1 MKSSVT
7 HLSFA
12 CMHDINKNLFILHM
26 GYSEIFWVESQ
37 GSCCSST
44 TSGAVYQGCDE
55 SKTFQGIRNYEN
67 ESFQSNF
74 HIHKTLKPSST
85 VCFRVV
91 WVFSFPKQI
100 MPGFAGAIQEMEA
113 LLLSSCSV
121 GAGIEG
127 QKEGQG
133 FVFSQFRITGW
144 WSCLHLSGMKE
155 AMNRGN
161 IGQYL
166 LLTFPSYDWQ
176 FRVRCTG
183 KKGKRV
189 CTQYPIIIRW
199 FFHEYLIREGCPRG
213 ISNFPE
219 RYLI

>member
-100 MPGFAGAIQEMEA
+100 MPGFAEAIEEMEA
-113 LLLSSCSV
+113 LLLSSCS
-121 GAGIEG
+121 GWCWYWGTEG
-127 QKEGQG
+127 RSG
-133 FVFSQFRITGW
+133 FCLQSVQNYWWVKLSSPFRHERGHEQREPFID
-144 WSCLHLSGMKE
+144 LSF
-155 AMNRGN
+155 
-161 IGQYL
+161 L
-166 LLTFPSYDWQ
+166 WLT
-176 FRVRCTG
+176 
-183 KKGKRV
+183 
-189 CTQYPIIIRW
+189 I
-199 FFHEYLIREGCPRG
+199 
-213 ISNFPE
+213 
-219 RYLI
+219 